1 MATGSE
7 STIDTKLFAA
17 TADTIQSS
25 VKEIENLC
33 REWTSAMNG
42 LRSAWQGDVS
52 DNIKNTA
59 EQVVKSAGDLLR
71 ALSSY
76 PAALREIAGIYEK
89 TEASVQETS
98 KSLSFDKTFR

>member
-1 MATGSE
+1 MATGNE
-7 STIDTKLFAA
+7 SKIDTKLFAA
-17 TADTIQSS
+17 TADTIQSA
-25 VKEIENLC
+25 VKEIESLC
-33 REWTSAMNG
+33 REWASAMNG

-59 EQVVKSAGDLLR
+59 EQVAKSAADLLR
-71 ALSSY
+71 ALGSY

-89 TEASVQETS
+89 TEANVQETS

>member
-7 STIDTKLFAA
+7 SKIDTKLFAA
-17 TADTIQSS
+17 TADTIQSA
-25 VKEIENLC
+25 VKEIENLGQ
-33 REWTSAMNG
+33 EWMSAMNG
-42 LRSAWQGDVS
+42 LRGAWQGDVS
-52 DNIKNTA
+52 DNVKNTA
-59 EQVVKSAGDLLR
+59 EQVAKSAGDLLK
-71 ALSSY
+71 ALGAY